1 MGDIQAL
8 VFDNGSSMVKGGFA
22 GDDRPRVVV
31 PSVVGRSPDENVAYI
46 GDEAL
51 SKRIVTEWDDMGK
64 IWNHIYNELRV
75 TPEEHLVLLTEAPQ
89 NPKENR
95 EQMTQIMFETFN
107 MPAISNIAGR
117 ALNENMASLL
127 EGIHDLTTAAEL
139 EVVRDIKEKLAYVAL
154 DFEKEMYEATNTEEL
169 TFPLKCPES
178 LFNPGMAGSEDL
190 AHDGVLPVARPQRAT
205 VFCPSC
211 GGPIAVLPV
220 VPAARF
226 LLPLLLC
233 MQQFGLGGGGGGG
246 GSQEWRW
253 GVVAPPAPCCSA
265 SSPSQQPPP
274 LRLYLPPPAAPTAV
288 AVSARR
294 LMRLCPTPRAPCLP
308 TPAPPD
314 RAPRPPS
321 LLCPLPTACA
331 AVWGEGEVV

>member
-190 AHDGVLPVARPQRAT
+190 GIHEMCNKSIMKCDKNIRGELYSNIVLSGGTTMFPGFADRVEKEFKGLAPITMRVRLSEPVDRHNSAWH
-205 VFCPSC
+205 
-211 GGPIAVLPV
+211 GGSMYASQTAFQLVCLLCI
-220 VPAARF
+220 F
-226 LLPLLLC
+226 LLLFCISWFSELEYLAVTQVWITKMEYDEAGASIVHTKCSKLQYGPAIA
-233 MQQFGLGGGGGGG
+233 FK
-246 GSQEWRW
+246 
-253 GVVAPPAPCCSA
+253 VVHF
-265 SSPSQQPPP
+265 
-274 LRLYLPPPAAPTAV
+274 
-288 AVSARR
+288 
-294 LMRLCPTPRAPCLP
+294 
-308 TPAPPD
+308 
-314 RAPRPPS
+314 
-321 LLCPLPTACA
+321 
-331 AVWGEGEVV
+331 